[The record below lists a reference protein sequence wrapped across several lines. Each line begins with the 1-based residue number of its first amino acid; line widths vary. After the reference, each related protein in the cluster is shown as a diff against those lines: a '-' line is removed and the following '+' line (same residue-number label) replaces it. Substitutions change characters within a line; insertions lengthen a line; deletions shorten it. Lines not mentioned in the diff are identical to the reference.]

1 MDFLNLGDGLEN
13 SESTPR
19 PRNKKKVFA
28 VVGITLIA
36 ATIGIGTTLASN
48 ITLNNNQNVEF
59 GQGVSQTVACETSE
73 AGITVTPLSTF
84 NNTAGYFNGSSYEGV
99 FSLSQIGLSSID
111 AACKAD
117 YFKISVWDSS
127 SSAPLAN
134 IVVKYNSLAGQWVYD
149 DPGNTNHPDINGF
162 DSATVVN
169 VDHTAFNITPGS
181 GNPIHSDQVY
191 KITVESSAT
200 EPALSYNLDNL
211 S

>member
-1 MDFLNLGDGLEN
+1 MDFLNLGDGFED

-48 ITLNNNQNVEF
+48 ITLNNGQNVEF
-59 GQGVSQTVACETSE
+59 GQGVSQTVACETSG
-73 AGITVTPLSTF
+73 AGITVTPLSSF
-84 NNTAGYFNGSSYEGV
+84 DNNAGYFNGSSYEGV

-127 SSAPLAN
+127 SLLPLAN
-134 IVVKYNSLAGQWVYD
+134 IVVKYDSNAVAWVYD
-149 DPGNTNHPDINGF
+149 QPGNTGFPHINVF
-162 DSATVVN
+162 DVPNVVN
-169 VDHTAFNITPGS
+169 VGNTAFNITPGS
-181 GNPIHSDQVY
+181 GVPIHSDQVY

-200 EPALSYNLDNL
+200 EPALSYNLDTL
-211 S
+211 D